1 LNVHGGDVFGL
12 AFVLLLAAVVAVP
25 VAKRLGLGSV
35 LGYLVAG
42 VIVGPW
48 VLGLVGEEGEDILHF
63 AEFGVVLMLFLI
75 GLELQPAKL
84 WRLRRSIFGLG
95 GLQVLLTTLLL
106 LAVGLLLGWSWRP
119 ALAASLALSLSSTA
133 IVLQTMQEKGW
144 LPTNAGQSGFSVLL
158 FQDVAVIPILAA
170 LPLLADPELA
180 GRLAAEAGGHAAA
193 AADAAGHAGETA
205 AGASHAGDHGGGHAT
220 GPLEGLA
227 PGLQTAAVLGAMA
240 LVVALGRYVVSPVLR
255 VIARTRLPELSLAAA
270 LVLVIGIALL
280 MARVGLSPALGTFVA
295 GVVLAGSPY
304 RHELEANIE
313 PFKGL
318 LLGVFFIA
326 VGSSLNLGLVIDHPA
341 DVVLGVVVLVAIKL
355 VVLAVLGHAF
365 GLRRDQNLLFTL
377 ALAQGGE
384 FAFVLL
390 SFAVQQGAVPAAPA
404 GALVVTVTLS
414 MALTPLLLLLYEKVL
429 QPRVGTCREPRREA
443 DAPEPGEVIVVG
455 FGHFGSTLGRLLR
468 TGGIEPTVLEND
480 SDRVEVLRQLGLPVY
495 YGDATRADL
504 LRAAGAE
511 HARLLI
517 LALDDPQAQLRIV
530 RLAREHFPQAEL
542 VARARGWT
550 DAHELLAAGVE
561 HVFRENLDSALR
573 AGAESLRLLGARG
586 HQAHRLARRFR
597 RRDEELLRELL
608 AHREDE
614 GQFLNEAR
622 ERIHDLEQLMRAE
635 QDGTAED
642 TGWDVS
648 RLRRPDGGER

>member
-1 LNVHGGDVFGL
+1 
-12 AFVLLLAAVVAVP
+12 
-25 VAKRLGLGSV
+25 
-35 LGYLVAG
+35 
-42 VIVGPW
+42 
-48 VLGLVGEEGEDILHF
+48 
-63 AEFGVVLMLFLI
+63 
-75 GLELQPAKL
+75 
-84 WRLRRSIFGLG
+84 
-95 GLQVLLTTLLL
+95 
-106 LAVGLLLGWSWRP
+106 
-119 ALAASLALSLSSTA
+119 
-133 IVLQTMQEKGW
+133 
-144 LPTNAGQSGFSVLL
+144 
-158 FQDVAVIPILAA
+158 
-170 LPLLADPELA
+170 
-180 GRLAAEAGGHAAA
+180 
-193 AADAAGHAGETA
+193 
-205 AGASHAGDHGGGHAT
+205 
-220 GPLEGLA
+220 
-227 PGLQTAAVLGAMA
+227 
-240 LVVALGRYVVSPVLR
+240 
-255 VIARTRLPELSLAAA
+255 
-270 LVLVIGIALL
+270 
-280 MARVGLSPALGTFVA
+280 
-295 GVVLAGSPY
+295 
-304 RHELEANIE
+304 
-313 PFKGL
+313 
-318 LLGVFFIA
+318 
-326 VGSSLNLGLVIDHPA
+326 
-341 DVVLGVVVLVAIKL
+341 
-355 VVLAVLGHAF
+355 
-365 GLRRDQNLLFTL
+365 
-377 ALAQGGE
+377 
-384 FAFVLL
+384 
-390 SFAVQQGAVPAAPA
+390 VPAAPA

-429 QPRVGTCREPRREA
+429 QPRVGTCREPQREA

-648 RLRRPDGGER
+648 RLRRR